1 MFPKTNFDSSS
12 DKKPTKVI
20 VQFRH
25 LEGDANFKRCHFEGR
40 NACIERLS
48 RQNVPKVKG
57 CGIFKH
63 VFCLNSI

>member
-25 LEGDANFKRCHFEGR
+25 LEDDASFKKCRFEGR
-40 NACIERLS
+40 KCMYRKTFS
-48 RQNVPKVKG
+48 PKCSKSQELWD
-57 CGIFKH
+57 F
-63 VFCLNSI
+63 